1 MVQFSQMVHA
11 PFHTPLTSM
20 IVGEK
25 SNIVFNL
32 LTGYDEIF
40 RQQDIYSL
48 YLKTSG
54 KNTSGILVLV
64 HIFFPANPI
73 KLSSLFFFPC
83 MFMCYNEY

>member
-1 MVQFSQMVHA
+1 MSSE
-11 PFHTPLTSM
+11 L
-20 IVGEK
+20 I
-25 SNIVFNL
+25 NL

-54 KNTSGILVLV
+54 NNASGILVLV

-73 KLSSLFFFPC
+73 KLSSLFFVPC
-83 MFMCYNEY
+83 MFMRYNEY